1 MVPLRGLPFLLRVG
15 MTVALTPPSL
25 TRDRFCAV
33 TSVNEVASRATFS
46 GIASIDDA
54 QAIVGC
60 HVLAR
65 ADDVV
70 LDAFEVPF
78 ADLIGRGVHDERY
91 GDLGTIEEV
100 METPA
105 NNVWVVSGSSYG
117 EVLIPVIADVV
128 RSLPDSGTI
137 EVRIM
142 DGLIDEAPSEG
153 AIR

>member
-25 TRDRFCAV
+25 TRDRFCTV

-46 GIASIDDA
+46 GISSIDGA
-54 QAIVGC
+54 QTIVGC
-60 HVLAR
+60 HVLAC

-70 LDAFEVPF
+70 LDALEVPF
-78 ADLIGRGVHDERY
+78 SELIGREVHDERY

-128 RSLPDSGTI
+128 HLLPDSGTI

-142 DGLIDEAPSEG
+142 DGLIDGVSSGGPS
-153 AIR
+153 R